1 MSAKTEVRLGVIG
14 LGNMGSEH
22 IRNIEAGKVARL
34 RVTAVCDIVPE
45 KLERYKDKYKCYT
58 SSEELIRS
66 GEVDAVIVATPHY
79 FHTTIGID
87 ALNNG
92 LHTLVEKPI
101 SVHKADAEKLI
112 AAHTNKD
119 LVFSAMFNQ
128 RTDPHYIKLREI
140 IQSGKLGKITRV
152 NWIITNWY
160 RTQAYYDN
168 GGWRAT
174 WKGEGGGVLLN
185 QCPHQ
190 LDLMQWLFGMPKS
203 IRAYCKIG
211 NFHNIEVEDTV
222 TAYLEYPNG
231 ATGVFITTTGETPGT
246 NRLEVCG
253 EYGKIVIEDGTIKWT
268 TNTVGQEEFI
278 KTNPNGF
285 ATPEH
290 WNIEIPCNGN
300 GPQHMG
306 IFNNFVE
313 AILDGKPLL
322 APAEE
327 GINSVELGTSMLY
340 SSFND
345 VTVELPLDGAKYE
358 AMLMDLIKNSKTTK
372 DVNQVAKVVQMGG
385 SFQNA

>member
-1 MSAKTEVRLGVIG
+1 MSTKTEVRLGVIG

-45 KLERYKDKYKCYT
+45 KLERYKDKYKCFT

-87 ALNNG
+87 ALNNV
-92 LHTLVEKPI
+92 LHTIVEKPI
-101 SVHKADAEKLI
+101 SVHKADAERLI

-119 LVFSAMFNQ
+119 VVFSAMFNQ

-140 IQSGKLGKITRV
+140 IQSGKLGKLTRI

-203 IRAYCKIG
+203 VRAYCKIG

-268 TNTVGQEEFI
+268 TNLVGQEEFI
-278 KTNPNGF
+278 KTCPNGF

-290 WNIEIPCNGN
+290 WNIDIPCHSS
-300 GPQHMG
+300 GPQHVG
-306 IFNNFVE
+306 ILNNFVE
-313 AILDGKPLL
+313 AVLDGKPLL

-345 VTVELPLDGAKYE
+345 VTVQLPLDGAKYE
-358 AMLMDLIKNSKTTK
+358 AMLMDLIKNSKSTK
-372 DVNQVAKVVQMGG
+372 DVNQVAKVVQMSG
-385 SFQNA
+385 SYQNA

>member
-1 MSAKTEVRLGVIG
+1 
-14 LGNMGSEH
+14 
-22 IRNIEAGKVARL
+22 
-34 RVTAVCDIVPE
+34 
-45 KLERYKDKYKCYT
+45 
-58 SSEELIRS
+58 
-66 GEVDAVIVATPHY
+66 
-79 FHTTIGID
+79 
-87 ALNNG
+87 
-92 LHTLVEKPI
+92 
-101 SVHKADAEKLI
+101 
-112 AAHTNKD
+112 
-119 LVFSAMFNQ
+119 
-128 RTDPHYIKLREI
+128 
-140 IQSGKLGKITRV
+140 
-152 NWIITNWY
+152 
-160 RTQAYYDN
+160 
-168 GGWRAT
+168 
-174 WKGEGGGVLLN
+174 
-185 QCPHQ
+185 
-190 LDLMQWLFGMPKS
+190 MQWLFGMPKS

-290 WNIEIPCNGN
+290 WNIEIPCSGN